1 MPYQRDPDS
10 GPYEENLTSKF
21 LLFNVPNKQALSSR
35 LNAEIPADVPLR
47 SERTQRGNAY
57 YKAEEKIPVC
67 YLLKALASA
76 GRLRY
81 PVCLEHADRPDFILT
96 GDTDKVGIEVTE
108 ACQEKYRKLC
118 AMSEQQGVDIF
129 FELSK
134 ENASW
139 ECNQNMPPKEDLQKI
154 IDDSRITEE
163 GKRSPLSGPH
173 WTGDSI
179 ESNWAKFMNDRI
191 TDKSEKLEH
200 YEKLPDHWLLIHDCL
215 SPLAVDRR
223 KAIDYLLTRHF
234 DKWQNRPGFSRLF
247 IFRSGSPQELWE
259 ITDGIVQ
266 NIAL

>member
-35 LNAEIPADVPLR
+35 LHAEIPADVPPR

-57 YKAEEKIPVC
+57 YKAEEKISVC
-67 YLLKALASA
+67 YLLKALTSA

-96 GDTDKVGIEVTE
+96 ADTDKVGIEVTE
-108 ACQEKYRKLC
+108 AFQEKYRKLC
-118 AMSEQQGVDIF
+118 AMSEQQGVDTL

-134 ENASW
+134 EIVGWDSR
-139 ECNQNMPPKEDLQKI
+139 NMPPSEELQKI

-163 GKRSPLSGPH
+163 GTRSPLSDPP
-173 WTGDSI
+173 WFGDSVEI
-179 ESNWAKFMNDRI
+179 DWAKFMNDRI
-191 TDKSEKLEH
+191 TDKLEKLGRYKE
-200 YEKLPDHWLLIHDCL
+200 LPDYWLLIHDCL
-215 SPLAVDRR
+215 SLPAADIK
-223 KAIDYLLTRHF
+223 KAINYLIIRHSK
-234 DKWQNRPGFSRLF
+234 KWQNQPGFSRLF